1 MANGPGVAQKLP
13 ESIRDAGD
21 LMGDPY
27 EISTIR
33 REDYK
38 MVEGPSEYEDLL
50 QCNNLPSS
58 GTSRGHQFPGAFL
71 IEGSGLE
78 KVKCFIS
85 INYFV
90 FMLSFS
96 TRKKFFF

>member
-1 MANGPGVAQKLP
+1 MANGPGAAQKLP
-13 ESIRDAGD
+13 EALRDAGD

-78 KVKCFIS
+78 KVKF
-85 INYFV
+85 FV
-90 FMLSFS
+90 PYIIFVNAE
-96 TRKKFFF
+96 FFFNKK

>member
-1 MANGPGVAQKLP
+1 LANGPGAAQKLP
-13 ESIRDAGD
+13 EAIRDAGD

-38 MVEGPSEYEDLL
+38 MIEGPSEYEDLL

-78 KVKCFIS
+78 KVKFFIP
-85 INYFV
+85 YFI
-90 FMLSFS
+90 FC
-96 TRKKFFF
+96 